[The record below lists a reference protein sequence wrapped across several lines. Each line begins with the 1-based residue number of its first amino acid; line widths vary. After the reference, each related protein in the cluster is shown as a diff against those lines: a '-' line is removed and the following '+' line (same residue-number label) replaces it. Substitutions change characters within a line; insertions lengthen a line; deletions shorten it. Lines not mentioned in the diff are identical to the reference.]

1 MTTALAP
8 AAIPAAGAAAPVL
21 SFDDRL
27 ALAALAVDARIATTP
42 LDLAD
47 VIRLPVETPRP
58 AAPCPYTAPL
68 AALLHRARVRLET
81 AGWCTGALRDEQ
93 GAACPIYAIR
103 TEAASRS
110 QADDACALLL
120 QLIQKDFGDDQ
131 TIPSWN
137 DSQSSP
143 RPVLLYL
150 DRAAEHA
157 HNHNL

>member
-1 MTTALAP
+1 MTATATAAP
-8 AAIPAAGAAAPVL
+8 PIARAAASQL
-21 SFDDRL
+21 SFEERL

-47 VIRLPVETPRP
+47 VIRLPVETPQP
-58 AAPCPYTAPL
+58 STPCPYDTPL
-68 AALLHRARVRLET
+68 AAVLHRARVRLET
-81 AGWCTGALRDEQ
+81 AGWCTGQLRDEQ
-93 GAACPIYAIR
+93 GAACLIGAIR
-103 TEAASRS
+103 SEAASRG

-120 QLIQKDFGDDQ
+120 QLIQRDFGDDH

-137 DSQSSP
+137 DTQNSP